1 MTIGPTQKT
10 AYITNSDASPRVATT
25 AGLGAPYETQ
35 VADGYVTPA
44 AADAA
49 GTLYLMVRVPSHA
62 VIKNIVI
69 ASEAQGAGKVDC
81 GVYYPDNIVD
91 MAPSNSANLG
101 LVVPSCINLFATD
114 VDLASKVSPTDITFQ
129 SANYT
134 FDKWFQPLW
143 QACGL
148 TVDPGGKLDI
158 VLTVHTTDVTTGT
171 GKVYLRVGFV
181 CP

>member
-25 AGLGAPYETQ
+25 AGLGAPFETQ
-35 VADGYVTPA
+35 VMDGYVTPA

-49 GTLYLMVRVPSHA
+49 GTLYLMARVPSHA
-62 VIKNIVI
+62 VIKNII
-69 ASEAQGAGKVDC
+69 LASEAQGAGKVDC

-101 LVVPSCINLFATD
+101 LVVSGQSQLFASD
-114 VDLASKVSPTDITFQ
+114 VDIAAKVQPTDITFE
-129 SANYT
+129 SGNYT

-143 QACGL
+143 QAAGL

-158 VLTVHTTDVTTGT
+158 VLAVHTTDITTGT
-171 GKVYLRVGFV
+171 GKLYLKVGFV